1 MSGNAAI
8 QEMIATL
15 ARGLVESPDDV
26 RVDVREDADRV
37 VFELFV
43 PDGHRGQVIGRGG
56 RIAHALRAVTQA
68 AGRSQGTRATLDI
81 VD

>member
-1 MSGNAAI
+1 MADTAAI

-15 ARGLVESPDDV
+15 ARGLVESPDEV
-26 RVDVREDADRV
+26 KVDARADGDRV

-43 PDGHRGQVIGRGG
+43 PDGQRGQVIGRGG
-56 RIAHALRAVTQA
+56 RIAYALRAVTQA